1 MTLMLKRG
9 VYMIASGSIKI
20 GNIVLKIK
28 SIVLFCG
35 NTYSL
40 NSVVYIYMYTYMYMY
55 IYIWY
60 IYIYVYDIHFNQQ
73 MCF

>member
-1 MTLMLKRG
+1 
-9 VYMIASGSIKI
+9 MIASGSIKT

-28 SIVLFCG
+28 SVVLFCG

-40 NSVVYIYMYTYMYMY
+40 NSVVYIY
-55 IYIWY
+55 IYVYVYVYVY
-60 IYIYVYDIHFNQQ
+60 IYIYGIYIYTYMTYIFNQQQ